1 MHLRIAKK
9 AQEMEKNAMSKLQ
22 EVQLTDNTTVGI
34 SQNGAVTEWGA
45 VTSQLFGQRF
55 SRAV

>member
-1 MHLRIAKK
+1 
-9 AQEMEKNAMSKLQ
+9 MEKNAMSKLQ